1 MVAWHFVPLA
11 GTKRRGEDRPGKVVQ
26 WVSCRNT
33 SNAAETA
40 VADLGLVN
48 DILDAYGNVPSVV
61 EQRTGG

>member
-1 MVAWHFVPLA
+1 MRL
-11 GTKRRGEDRPGKVVQ
+11 K
-26 WVSCRNT
+26 
-33 SNAAETA
+33 TA

>member
-11 GTKRRGEDRPGKVVQ
+11 GTKRRGEDRPGKVVH
-26 WVSCRNT
+26 